1 MIKFT
6 ESINEIKKS
15 PKQTLTYYNL
25 FEMLKG
31 LEKER
36 PGIKDRIWKWMCN
49 EWDVTFK
56 PYNGRISHINLFY
69 YGVGSEYPIKGVDE
83 SEIEESKSNHP
94 NAFKSGTNEEELR
107 LYLNLI
113 WSTYQDEMDD
123 KTSMLGSSVEMF
135 AVLVRW

>member
-36 PGIKDRIWKWMCN
+36 PGIKDRIWKWMCD
-49 EWDVTFK
+49 EWDAAFK
-56 PYNGRISHINLFY
+56 PYNGRISNINLFY
-69 YGVGSEYPIKGVDE
+69 YGVGSEYPIKNVDE
-83 SEIEESKSNHP
+83 SEIEHSKSIHP
-94 NAFKSGTNEEELR
+94 KAFESGTKEETLR
-107 LYLNLI
+107 LDLNLI

-123 KTSMLGSSVEMF
+123 KTSMLSSSVEMF
-135 AVLVRW
+135 AVLVSW